1 MNFKKLLV
9 FLLVGVMAITSLVGC
24 TSKED
29 LSKVDESMVED
40 SSEASNDDVDKEEV
54 ELLVSAAASLTDV
67 LEELKKLYKTVEPE
81 TNLTFTLGGS
91 GALQAQIEEGA
102 PVDVFMSAAQ
112 KQMDALEDKDLLA
125 DSSRKTLLV
134 NKVVL
139 ITPKDSELNFATF
152 DDMTKDEVNK
162 IAIGDPANVPVGQYS
177 EEIFNNL
184 EIADKVNDKL
194 VLGSDV
200 RTVLTWVESGEVDCG
215 LVYATDAMTSDQ
227 VNIITEAPE
236 GSHKEVSYPVAV
248 IKDSKNVHKGQAFL
262 DFLSTDGAIKLFEKY
277 GFSMK

>member
-1 MNFKKLLV
+1 MNLKNLLV

-24 TSKED
+24 NSKTTNVPDVNEPV
-29 LSKVDESMVED
+29 VDAD
-40 SSEASNDDVDKEEV
+40 SNDDVPKEEV

-67 LEELKKLYKTVEPE
+67 LEDLKELYKTIEPE
-81 TNLTFTLGGS
+81 TNLTFTLGSS

-102 PVDVFMSAAQ
+102 PIDVFMSAAQ
-112 KQMDALEDKDLLA
+112 KQMDALEEKDLLA
-125 DSSRKTLLV
+125 DGTRKSLLV

-139 ITPKDSELNFATF
+139 ITPKDSDLDFATF
-152 DDMTKDEVNK
+152 EDMSKDYVNK

-184 EIADKVNDKL
+184 EITSKVNDKL
-194 VLGSDV
+194 ILGSDV

-215 LVYATDAMTSDQ
+215 LVYATDAMSSDK

-248 IKDSKNVHKGQAFL
+248 IKDSKNVDRGQDFL
-262 DFLSTDGAIKLFEKY
+262 DFLSTDDAIKLFEKY